1 MLCTALA
8 VPLSHA
14 GRTVG
19 VLSVYA
25 LQPDA
30 FTSDN
35 PNVLQVSAHQLGDV
49 IGEKLH
55 TEQSQH
61 GSRASEWRN
70 CRRNAIKL
78 PIRSHLSKINQL
90 ESKRALGFSLS
101 GSDSAN
107 LFTTR
112 LIQLL

>member
-1 MLCTALA
+1 MLCSALA

-35 PNVLQVSAHQLGDV
+35 PNVLQASAHQLGDV

-70 CRRNAIKL
+70 RSSFARRNLQK
-78 PIRSHLSKINQL
+78 K
-90 ESKRALGFSLS
+90 
-101 GSDSAN
+101 
-107 LFTTR
+107 TR
-112 LIQLL
+112 LSSPSVLTSAK